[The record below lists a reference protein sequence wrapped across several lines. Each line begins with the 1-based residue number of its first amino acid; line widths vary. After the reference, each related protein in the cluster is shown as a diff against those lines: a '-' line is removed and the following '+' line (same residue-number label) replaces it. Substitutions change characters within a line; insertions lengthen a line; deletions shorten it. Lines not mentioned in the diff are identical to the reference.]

1 MTKFFQDKN
10 PPKVWDP
17 VKNKVTV
24 IFQNGE
30 FETED
35 PTLIDLLVRVGYRHN
50 GVLPEPEPKKPVEEA
65 VEEPEVFEVK
75 AGDKKSKPKMVR
87 KKK

>member
-10 PPKVWDP
+10 PPRVWDRNL
-17 VKNKVTV
+17 NKVTV
-24 IFQNGE
+24 VFQNGE

-35 PTLIDLLVRVGYRHN
+35 PALIDLLVRVGYRHN
-50 GVLPEPEPKKPVEEA
+50 GVLPKPEKEPKPADDKP
-65 VEEPEVFEVK
+65 
-75 AGDKKSKPKMVR
+75 SKPKRMVR

>member
-10 PPKVWDP
+10 PPRVWDRDL
-17 VKNKVTV
+17 NKVAV
-24 IFQNGE
+24 VFQKGE

-35 PTLIDLLVRVGYRHN
+35 PTLINLLVRVGYRHN
-50 GVLPEPEPKKPVEEA
+50 GVFPEPESKPVEKQVLAKMEA
-65 VEEPEVFEVK
+65 SK
-75 AGDKKSKPKMVR
+75 RAKPKMVR

>member
-10 PPKVWDP
+10 PPRVWDRDL
-17 VKNKVTV
+17 NKVV
-24 IFQNGE
+24 VVFQKGE

-35 PTLIDLLVRVGYRHN
+35 QSLIDLLIRVGYRHN
-50 GVLPEPEPKKPVEEA
+50 GILPDPEPVKKPE
-65 VEEPEVFEVK
+65 
-75 AGDKKSKPKMVR
+75 KKETLTRANPKMVR

>member
-10 PPKVWDP
+10 PPRVWDRDL
-17 VKNKVTV
+17 NKVTV
-24 IFQNGE
+24 VFQNGE

-35 PTLIDLLVRVGYRHN
+35 PTLINLLVRVGYRHN
-50 GVLPEPEPKKPVEEA
+50 GVLLEPESKPVEKPEPTKK
-65 VEEPEVFEVK
+65 EEPKRVK
-75 AGDKKSKPKMVR
+75 PRMVR